1 MAINPKRLNYQH
13 LYYFWT
19 VVRTGGLAQASAE
32 LNLSMPTISAQLR
45 RLEERLGV
53 ELLART
59 GRRLVP
65 TEAGRTAF
73 RYAEDIFRLGRELTD
88 ALAPGGVAQ
97 PLRLAVGIDDVL
109 PKEIAERLL
118 APALRLDRALRLV
131 CQEGTLERLTAALAV
146 NDLDMALSDA
156 PVPPRLGIRAHSHRL
171 GSCGVSWMGARA
183 LVRRLRTG
191 FPASLDGAPV
201 LLPTDDT
208 AIRRALD
215 QWFER
220 QKLRPL
226 LAGEFEDYALLREF
240 ARAGAG
246 LIPVPDVIGRL
257 FQREA
262 GLALLGP
269 ARPVEAE
276 FYAVTMHR
284 ETSHPAVA
292 EIRERAGALFSRG
305 AGPRAAS

>member
-1 MAINPKRLNYQH
+1 MAANPKRLNYQH
-13 LYYFWT
+13 LFYFWT
-19 VVRTGGLAQASAE
+19 VVRTGSLTGASAE

-45 RLEERLGV
+45 QLEQRLGV
-53 ELLART
+53 QLLARA
-59 GRRLVP
+59 GRGLVP
-65 TEAGRTAF
+65 TDAGRTAF
-73 RYAEDIFRLGRELTD
+73 RYAADIFRLGRELTD
-88 ALAPGGVAQ
+88 ALAPGGAAQ
-97 PLRLAVGIDDVL
+97 ALRLAVGIDDVL

-118 APALRLDRALRLV
+118 APALALDRSLRLV

-183 LVRRLRTG
+183 LARKLRAG
-191 FPASLDGAPV
+191 FPGSLTGAPV

-208 AIRRALD
+208 AIRRALN

-220 QKLRPL
+220 QRLRPHVV
-226 LAGEFEDYALLREF
+226 GEFEDYALLREF
-240 ARAGAG
+240 ARAGEG

-284 ETSHPAVA
+284 DISHPAVA
-292 EIRERAGALFSRG
+292 EICARAGLLFSRG
-305 AGPRAAS
+305 AGPRAAA